1 MNFSLTP
8 KRKERR
14 VLDLQLTAMIDIF
27 SLIVIFLIKGTVF
40 GVSDLSVDPTL
51 KLPESRSKEALDTAP
66 TAQIVG
72 DRVIFSGA
80 ESQAPARGVPIEE
93 ITAGGSG
100 KANLQAA
107 VQSYLGKLPP
117 EATGSG
123 TLLSLIADRGTRY
136 SQVFH
141 VVRFFRESGFDSVLF
156 VAAVREGEA
165 Q

>member
-1 MNFSLTP
+1 MRFSLTP

-51 KLPESRSKEALDTAP
+51 KLPESRSKESLDTAP

-72 DRVIFSGA
+72 DRVVFSG
-80 ESQAPARGVPIEE
+80 SQSPALAQGVPIAE
-93 ITAGGSG
+93 ITGGGPG
-100 KANLQAA
+100 KAGLQSEI
-107 VQSYLGKLPP
+107 QNYLGKIPA
-117 EATGSG
+117 EVSGSG

-136 SQVFH
+136 SQVFQ
-141 VVRFFRESGFDSVLF
+141 VVQFFRESGFDSVLF
-156 VAAVREGEA
+156 VAAVKEGS